1 MLRLES
7 SRMSVLLPTICSN
20 QDLVKTL
27 FERNPNECRNIARK
41 LGLGLLPDDLKSDSI
56 DLEYIC
62 ENRKK
67 ENQDSSSMN
76 LLSDGKC

>member
-27 FERNPNECRNIARK
+27 FERNPNECRNIARQ
-41 LGLGLLPDDLKSDSI
+41 LGLGLLPEDLKSDSI
-56 DLEYIC
+56 DLGYIC
-62 ENRKK
+62 EHGKK
-67 ENQDSSSMN
+67 ENQDSSSLN
-76 LLSDGKC
+76 LPPDGKC

>member
-1 MLRLES
+1 M
-7 SRMSVLLPTICSN
+7 LLPTICSN

-62 ENRKK
+62 EKRKMPK
-67 ENQDSSSMN
+67 NNATFFQNGFYPILVRM
-76 LLSDGKC
+76 